1 MGFLYRM
8 SGRGECSALLIIAS
22 LVATSLFVPTIHATD
37 DHRQPIESSSLYTTL
52 NYSLQ
57 NGTLPNASFQREHGT
72 APAPITIY
80 RFELNQTLL
89 PGPRYMAY
97 GPSVFSLEV
106 DPRLLAVVIAI
117 CAIFAGF
124 WYLLPRNGEDEEK

>member
-1 MGFLYRM
+1 MR
-8 SGRGECSALLIIAS
+8 GRCCETTFLIIAS
-22 LVATSLFVPTIHATD
+22 LVATALFVPAIHAAD
-37 DHRQPIESSSLYTTL
+37 NHRQPIDSHSLYPSL
-52 NYSLQ
+52 NYSLH
-57 NGTLPNASFQREHGT
+57 NGTLPNASFQREHGA

-80 RFELNQTLL
+80 RFELDQTSL

-117 CAIFAGF
+117 CVIFAGV
-124 WYLLPRNGEDEEK
+124 WYLIPRNRDDEEE

>member
-1 MGFLYRM
+1 MR
-8 SGRGECSALLIIAS
+8 GRCCETTFLIIAS
-22 LVATSLFVPTIHATD
+22 LVAATFFVPAIPAAD

-52 NYSLQ
+52 NYSMQ

-80 RFELNQTLL
+80 RFELDQTSL

-97 GPSVFSLEV
+97 GPSVFSFEV

-117 CAIFAGF
+117 CVIFAGV
-124 WYLLPRNGEDEEK
+124 WYLIPRNRDDEEE